1 MITPDKSAPHP
12 DLRILDIETILPH
25 ETHDSQRSFPLIATL
40 KKAEFLTNPPIVA
53 PMGEDDERFVVLD
66 GANRTFSFRDLGYR
80 HLLVQVAP
88 YDAGYVD
95 LGVWQHVVSN
105 WSEDAFKEALY
116 ELEHVHIK
124 PGWDHTAVAQILLH
138 DGSVLGVH
146 GENETPAE
154 RNSTLR
160 AVVSVYQRT
169 ATLSRTALTDPTVI
183 WSLYPDAVA
192 VVLFPPYSAED
203 IITAARE
210 KAFLPPGVSRHI
222 IQGRALK
229 LNFPLNILTD
239 LTMSLEV
246 KNAYLRQWIQRKLTN
261 RAVRYYA
268 ESTYQFDE

>member
-25 ETHDSQRSFPLIATL
+25 ETHDSQRSAPLIATL
-40 KKAEFLTNPPIVA
+40 KEAEFLTNPPIVA
-53 PMGEDDERFVVLD
+53 PMGADEDRFVVLD
-66 GANRTFSFRDLGYR
+66 GANRTFSFRDLGYQ

-88 YDAGYVD
+88 YDGGYVD

-105 WSEDAFKEALY
+105 WSEEAFKDALY
-116 ELEHVHIK
+116 ALEHVHIK
-124 PGWDHTAVAQILLH
+124 QGWDHTAVAQILLH
-138 DGSVLGVH
+138 DGNVLGIH
-146 GENETPAE
+146 GENETIAE

-160 AVVSVYQRT
+160 AVVNVYQRT

-203 IITAARE
+203 IIAAARE
-210 KAFLPPGVSRHI
+210 DAFLPPGVSRHI

-229 LNFPLNILTD
+229 LNFPLQVLGD
-239 LTMSLEV
+239 SAMSLAD
-246 KNAYLRQWIQRKLTN
+246 KNAYLREWIQRKLTQ
-261 RAVRYYA
+261 REVRYYA